1 MRRRQFLG
9 AAGAWL
15 LLAGAAAAADASKP
29 AGFGPNEGEVLTV
42 DRNAGEI
49 ILRHGPLPEVDMPA
63 MSMAFNVTDP
73 RFFSKVRKGDRVR
86 FKVGLVNGR
95 FAITS
100 IEPDRSPPAKQ

>member
-1 MRRRQFLG
+1 MRRQFLR

-15 LLAGAAAAADASKP
+15 LLIAAAAAADAPKP

-49 ILRHGPLPEVDMPA
+49 ILRHGPLPELDMPA
-63 MSMAFNVTDP
+63 MSMAFNVADP
-73 RFFSKVRKGDRVR
+73 RFFLKVRKGDRVR

-100 IEPDRSPPAKQ
+100 IEPDRLPPAKQ